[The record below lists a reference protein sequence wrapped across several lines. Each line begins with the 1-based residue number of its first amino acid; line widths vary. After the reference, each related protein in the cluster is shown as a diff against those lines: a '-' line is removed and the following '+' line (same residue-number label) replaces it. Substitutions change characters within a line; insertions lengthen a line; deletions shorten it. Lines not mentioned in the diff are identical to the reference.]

1 MRCPFCG
8 YLNTRVQD
16 SRAIENGLVIRRRR
30 ECPSCGARFTTY
42 ERFEGGKFMVVK
54 KDGRREKFQREKLM
68 NGIVKACEKRPI
80 SMEKIEEMV
89 NAVEARAQKFG
100 SEIST
105 NSIGE
110 MVMKELR
117 RLDQIAY
124 VRFAS
129 VYRDFRDI
137 DQFIEEIGKLKGEND
152 GRNGARN

>member
-1 MRCPFCG
+1 
-8 YLNTRVQD
+8 
-16 SRAIENGLVIRRRR
+16 
-30 ECPSCGARFTTY
+30 
-42 ERFEGGKFMVVK
+42 MVVK

-89 NAVEARAQKFG
+89 NAVEARAQKIG

-117 RLDQIAY
+117 KIDQVAY

-137 DQFIEEIGKLKGEND
+137 DQFIEEIGKLKGEK
-152 GRNGARN
+152 

>member
-8 YLNTRVQD
+8 YPNTRVQD
-16 SRAIENGLVIRRRR
+16 SRTIENGLVIRRRR

-42 ERFEGGKFMVVK
+42 ERFEGGNFMVVK
-54 KDGRREKFQREKLM
+54 KDGRREKFQRGKLM

-89 NAVEARAQKFG
+89 NAIEARAQKLG
-100 SEIST
+100 NELPTS
-105 NSIGE
+105 SIGE

-117 RLDQIAY
+117 KLDQIAY

-137 DQFIEEIGKLKGEND
+137 DQFIEEIGKLKGE
-152 GRNGARN
+152 R